1 MAGSGAEYLIALIG
15 WCWLWGCDGVS
26 VLAQFVSSSRDV
38 IYALSPLNSFRP
50 HLEPRDA
57 APELPVTVS
66 ASLA

>member
-1 MAGSGAEYLIALIG
+1 MAGSGADYLIALIG

-26 VLAQFVSSSRDV
+26 VLAQVDI

-50 HLEPRDA
+50 LLEPRDA
-57 APELPVTVS
+57 APELPVTVL

>member
-1 MAGSGAEYLIALIG
+1 MAGSGAEYLIVLNG
-15 WCWLWGCDGVS
+15 WCWAWGCDGVS
-26 VLAQFVSSSRDV
+26 VLAQVN
-38 IYALSPLNSFRP
+38 INYALSYLNSFRP